1 MPSKNVFSFSFLVI
15 FASTNQIIG
24 IMKIYKWFR
33 GLLNASAL
41 TTVMFVMQACYGT
54 PMKVHQVQM
63 SGVVVDKITGLP
75 LKDIE
80 YRVDGHIWGYTD
92 EKGQFDVLRYD
103 EIYVDHHLNF
113 IDSVGRYQPFDTLIC
128 DYDVLDL
135 RIKLERK

>member
-1 MPSKNVFSFSFLVI
+1 
-15 FASTNQIIG
+15 
-24 IMKIYKWFR
+24 MKIYKWFR

-113 IDSVGRYQPFDTLIC
+113 IDSVGRYQAFDTLIC